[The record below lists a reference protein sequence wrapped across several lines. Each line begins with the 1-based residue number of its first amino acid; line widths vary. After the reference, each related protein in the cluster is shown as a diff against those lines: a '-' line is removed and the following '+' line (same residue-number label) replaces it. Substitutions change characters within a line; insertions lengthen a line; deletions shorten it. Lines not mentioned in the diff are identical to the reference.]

1 MRLRRTIQRID
12 LPGRPS
18 LPAVT
23 ADFRSAV
30 VLGLTALAFLVL
42 ASRGQLDHYSD
53 SLAVNHQ
60 LHYPRHTQ
68 VARVVGTV
76 GFALSGVFAVRRAAR
91 EIMRLAAPR
100 LGLGH
105 ASVIRWVLTVAGY
118 ILIGFTVLSLVYVKV
133 GSLLLGGA
141 VTGIV
146 VGIAAQQ
153 ALGNLFAGVVLLL
166 SHPFTVGD
174 HIRLRAGGLA
184 GEIHGRVTGMG
195 LTYVS
200 LLTEEGQ
207 LSVPNAL
214 VLAAAAG
221 PHPGPDPVPLTE

>member
-1 MRLRRTIQRID
+1 MRLRRTIERID
-12 LPGRPS
+12 LPG
-18 LPAVT
+18 LPTVT

-30 VLGLTALAFLVL
+30 VLALAAMAFLVV
-42 ASRGQLDHYSD
+42 ASRGQLDHY
-53 SLAVNHQ
+53 VNGV
-60 LHYPRHTQ
+60 LTHYKQHAHVVRI
-68 VARVVGTV
+68 VGTA
-76 GFALSGVFAVRRAAR
+76 GFALSGVYAVRRTAR
-91 EIMRLAAPR
+91 EVMRIAATR

-105 ASVIRWVLTVAGY
+105 ASVIRWVLTVTGY
-118 ILIGFTVLSLVYVKV
+118 LVVGFTVLSLVYVKV

-153 ALGNLFAGVVLLL
+153 ALGNVFAGVVLLL

-184 GEIHGRVTGMG
+184 GEISGQVTGMG

-200 LLTEEGQ
+200 LLTDEGH

-214 VLAAAAG
+214 VLGSAVG
-221 PHPGPDPVPLTE
+221 PHPAPDPEPLTE

>member
-1 MRLRRTIQRID
+1 MRLRRTIERID

-30 VLGLTALAFLVL
+30 LLGLAAVAFLVL
-42 ASRGQLDHYSD
+42 ASYGQLDHYVD
-53 SLAVNHQ
+53 DHLV
-60 LHYPRHTQ
+60 HYKRHSH
-68 VARVVGTV
+68 VVRVVGTV
-76 GFALSGVFAVRRAAR
+76 GFAVTGLYAVRRAAR
-91 EIMRLAAPR
+91 EVMRLTAPR

-105 ASVIRWVLTVAGY
+105 ASVIRWVLTVSGY
-118 ILIGFTVLSLVYVKV
+118 IVVAFTVLGLVYVKI

-153 ALGNLFAGVVLLL
+153 ALGNVFAGVVLLL

-184 GEIHGRVTGMG
+184 GEINGRVTGMG

-200 LLTEEGQ
+200 LLTDEGQ

-214 VLAAAAG
+214 VLAAAVG
-221 PHPGPDPVPLTE
+221 PHPSPDPVALTE

>member
-30 VLGLTALAFLVL
+30 VLGLAALAFLVL
-42 ASRGQLDHYSD
+42 ASRGQLNHSSD
-53 SLAVNHQ
+53 TLGVN
-60 LHYPRHTQ
+60 LHYPTHTQ

-76 GFALSGVFAVRRAAR
+76 GFALSGVFAVRRSAR

-118 ILIGFTVLSLVYVKV
+118 ILIGFTVLSLVYVKI

-184 GEIHGRVTGMG
+184 GEINGRVTGMG
-195 LTYVS
+195 LTYVT

-214 VLAAAAG
+214 VLASAAG
-221 PHPGPDPVPLTE
+221 PAPAPDPVALTE

>member
-1 MRLRRTIQRID
+1 MERID
-12 LPGRPS
+12 LPT
-18 LPAVT
+18 VT

-30 VLGLTALAFLVL
+30 VLGLAALAFLIV
-42 ASRGQLDHYSD
+42 ANRGQLDHD
-53 SLAVNHQ
+53 VGLVH
-60 LHYPRHTQ
+60 LHYARHRH
-68 VARVVGTV
+68 VLRIVGTA
-76 GFALSGVFAVRRAAR
+76 GFAMTGVYAVRRTSR
-91 EIMRLAAPR
+91 EVMRLAASR
-100 LGLGH
+100 LGLGN
-105 ASVIRWVLTVAGY
+105 ASVIRWVLTVTGY
-118 ILIGFTVLSLVYVKV
+118 LVVGFTVLSLVYVKV

-184 GEIHGRVTGMG
+184 GEINGRVTGMG

-200 LLTEEGQ
+200 LLTEEGA

-214 VLAAAAG
+214 VLAAAVG
-221 PHPGPDPVPLTE
+221 PHPAPDPAPITE

>member
-1 MRLRRTIQRID
+1 
-12 LPGRPS
+12 
-18 LPAVT
+18 
-23 ADFRSAV
+23 
-30 VLGLTALAFLVL
+30 
-42 ASRGQLDHYSD
+42 
-53 SLAVNHQ
+53 
-60 LHYPRHTQ
+60 
-68 VARVVGTV
+68 
-76 GFALSGVFAVRRAAR
+76 
-91 EIMRLAAPR
+91 MRLAAPR

-118 ILIGFTVLSLVYVKV
+118 IVIGFTVLSLVYVKI

-214 VLAAAAG
+214 VLASAAG
-221 PHPGPDPVPLTE
+221 PHPAPDPVPLTE

>member
-1 MRLRRTIQRID
+1 MRLRRTIEGLE
-12 LPGRPS
+12 LPGLPS

-30 VLGLTALAFLVL
+30 VLGLAAMAFLVL
-42 ASRGQLDHYSD
+42 ASYGQLDHFVSGREVQY
-53 SLAVNHQ
+53 A
-60 LHYPRHTQ
+60 RHTH
-68 VARVVGTV
+68 VLRVVGTV
-76 GFALSGVFAVRRAAR
+76 GFALSGLYAVRRSAR
-91 EIMRLAAPR
+91 ELMRLTSPR

-105 ASVIRWVLTVAGY
+105 ASVIRWVLTVSGY
-118 ILIGFTVLSLVYVKV
+118 VVIAFTVLDLLYVKI

-141 VTGIV
+141 VTGVV

-153 ALGNLFAGVVLLL
+153 ALGNVFAGVVLLL

-174 HIRLRAGGLA
+174 QVRLRAGGLA
-184 GEIHGRVTGMG
+184 GEINGRVTGMG

-214 VLAAAAG
+214 VLASAVG
-221 PHPGPDPVPLTE
+221 PHPGPDPAPLTE

>member
-1 MRLRRTIQRID
+1 MRLRRTVPRID
-12 LPGRPS
+12 LPGLPS
-18 LPAVT
+18 MPAVT
-23 ADFRSAV
+23 ADFRAAV
-30 VLGLTALAFLVL
+30 VLGLAALAFLVL
-42 ASRGQLDHYSD
+42 AYRGQLDHYSD
-53 SLAVNHQ
+53 SQ
-60 LHYPRHTQ
+60 LVHYKTRAH
-68 VARVVGTV
+68 VIRVIGTL
-76 GFALSGVFAVRRAAR
+76 GFALSGIYAVRRTAR
-91 EIMRLAAPR
+91 ELMRLAARR

-105 ASVIRWVLTVAGY
+105 AAVIRWVLTVSGY
-118 ILIGFTVLSLVYVKV
+118 LVVAFTVLSLVNVKI

-153 ALGNLFAGVVLLL
+153 ALGNVFAGVVLLL

-184 GEIHGRVTGMG
+184 GEINGRVTGMG

-214 VLAAAAG
+214 VLASAVG
-221 PHPGPDPVPLTE
+221 PHPAPDPVPLTE